1 MSWSWSMLLPGVA
14 DAWRG
19 DDLMLTLTGRRQA
32 GRLASAPGQS
42 TPRVAV
48 AGGGPKPYFAIMRPQ
63 QNKKA
68 ALALTEEWPLPAA
81 ATLGSSVRA
90 KGILLEIRA
99 RLPWA
104 VRKSLDLAGG
114 VLVLRMPEDEDA
126 AFRET
131 SAAVTQAL
139 QGIEDLPVIP
149 REIEDIL
156 TIKTSERHR
165 WLKDG
170 RLRSAGTRTVKL
182 RGRARQITFH
192 VFDPRHVEDLLDRDV
207 VDSWREDD
215 IEARS
220 EKRRLAAA
228 TRRLSKPAGTAAAQ
242 PERAEEPDP
251 RLRGWAEFERLGL
264 LR

>member
-1 MSWSWSMLLPGVA
+1 MPS
-14 DAWRG
+14 
-19 DDLMLTLTGRRQA
+19 Q
-32 GRLASAPGQS
+32 
-42 TPRVAV
+42 
-48 AGGGPKPYFAIMRPQ
+48 K
-63 QNKKA
+63 NKQPAA
-68 ALALTEEWPLPAA
+68 ALTQEWTLPAA

-114 VLVLRMPEDEDA
+114 VLVLRMPEDQDT

-131 SAAVTQAL
+131 SVVVMEAL
-139 QGIEDLPVIP
+139 DGIESLPVIP

-156 TIKTSERHR
+156 SIKTSERHR

-170 RLRSAGTRTVKL
+170 RLASAGTRTVKL

-192 VFDPRHVEDLLDRDV
+192 VFDPRQVEDLLDRDV
-207 VDSWREDD
+207 VASWREDD
-215 IEARS
+215 IEARA
-220 EKRRLAAA
+220 EKRRLATAV
-228 TRRLSKPAGTAAAQ
+228 RRLSRPVATAV
-242 PERAEEPDP
+242 PEPDGPQEP
-251 RLRGWAEFERLGL
+251 RPQLRGWAEFERLGL

>member
-1 MSWSWSMLLPGVA
+1 MASQENKQA
-14 DAWRG
+14 AAA
-19 DDLMLTLTGRRQA
+19 TLTQ
-32 GRLASAPGQS
+32 
-42 TPRVAV
+42 
-48 AGGGPKPYFAIMRPQ
+48 
-63 QNKKA
+63 
-68 ALALTEEWPLPAA
+68 EWALPAA

-90 KGILLEIRA
+90 RGILLEIRA

-104 VRKSLDLAGG
+104 VRKSLEVAGAT
-114 VLVLRMPEDEDA
+114 LVLRMRENDEA
-126 AFRET
+126 AFRAT
-131 SAAVTQAL
+131 AAVVTGAL
-139 QGIEDLPVIP
+139 EGIESLPVIP

-207 VDSWREDD
+207 VVSWREDD
-215 IEARS
+215 IESRA
-220 EKRRLAAA
+220 EKRRLATAV
-228 TRRLSKPAGTAAAQ
+228 RRLSKPGRTAAA
-242 PERAEEPDP
+242 EPGGSQEP
-251 RLRGWAEFERLGL
+251 RPQLRGWAEFEQLGL